1 MKHGITVELTIQNVL
16 AWLIH
21 TFRSLKFENP
31 ELNSELILS
40 NVLNL
45 KRTELHLSSQN
56 KISEIDF
63 EIINRILR
71 RRIDHEPFQYIFGK
85 TDFFGYP
92 ILVDRNVLIPRSE
105 TELLVEK
112 IINENSEVRTIL
124 EIGTG
129 SGAIAIA
136 LAKNLLQAK
145 IDATDISEKA
155 LQIAM
160 KNALKNKVEIN
171 FINSDLFKNVSG
183 KYDLIV
189 SNPPYISKT
198 EYEKLP
204 FEIRDFEPKKALIAE
219 ENGLFFYKKILAK
232 VKDYLTKNGK
242 IYFEI
247 GFDQAERIK
256 EIALINGFT
265 NIEVC
270 KDFNGFDRIMRM

>member
-1 MKHGITVELTIQNVL
+1 MALTGIKT
-16 AWLIH
+16 LISV
-21 TFRSLKFENP
+21 FVYLKQTYLYFFSPKN
-31 ELNSELILS
+31 
-40 NVLNL
+40 
-45 KRTELHLSSQN
+45 
-56 KISEIDF
+56 
-63 EIINRILR
+63 
-71 RRIDHEPFQYIFGK
+71 K

-92 ILVDRNVLIPRSE
+92 IFVDRNVLIPRPE

-112 IINENSEVRTIL
+112 ILNENLEARKIL

-136 LAKNLLQAK
+136 IAKNLFQAK
-145 IDATDISEKA
+145 ITATDISEKV
-155 LQIAM
+155 LQVAE
-160 KNALKNKVEIN
+160 KNAIENKVEIN
-171 FINSDLFKNVSG
+171 FINSNLFENISG

-204 FEIRDFEPKKALIAE
+204 SEIQKFEPKKALIAD

-232 VKDYLTKNGK
+232 AKDYLTKNGK

-247 GFDQAERIK
+247 GLDQAERIK
-256 EIALINGFT
+256 EIALINGFK

-270 KDFNGFDRIMRM
+270 EDLNGFDRIIRM